1 LGALS
6 PGASVLKVEIEKT
19 EDACSKCLEPH
30 FELVQIS
37 WAIDLA
43 VDPCRRI
50 INLRCLILWTIVEVR
65 VREGSAEGGK

>member
-6 PGASVLKVEIEKT
+6 PGASGLKVEIEKT
-19 EDACSKCLEPH
+19 EDAYFKSLELQ

-43 VDPCRRI
+43 VH
-50 INLRCLILWTIVEVR
+50 LRCLILWTIVEVR